1 MNHSVRKISNSILDL
16 IGMTPM
22 VKLNR
27 LSPENGATIVAKL
40 ESFNPGGSVKDR
52 IAFSMIQDAEDRG
65 ILKPGS
71 TVI

>member
-1 MNHSVRKISNSILDL
+1 MNYSNQNIANSVLDL

-22 VKLNR
+22 IKLNR
-27 LSPENGATIVAKL
+27 LSPQNGATIAAKL

-71 TVI
+71 TV